1 MPARRTAASIA
12 FALLVQSCAGAVE
25 LPDSP
30 PARPRAIIVS
40 IDGLM
45 PEAYTAPD
53 RHGLAVPTLRAMVAG
68 GAWATAARS
77 VMPSVTYPAHT
88 TIATGVP
95 PALHGIAG
103 NRAVDPLERNQS
115 GWRWYSEEIR
125 VPTLWQVV
133 EGAGRSAALINWPV
147 TVGARARFVVP
158 EFWRAGTADDQK
170 LLRAL
175 STPGLLER
183 VEARFPDLW
192 QKLTPP
198 DVADAAS
205 IDIAVHLIEASRPD
219 LIMVHIWVVD
229 DMQHQHGPWSPR
241 ARAAIEEAD
250 RQLARLIAACR
261 RSRTWDET
269 ALVVVSDH
277 GFATAHTLVKLGA
290 LLRERGLVR
299 VDAAGKPT
307 RWRAAVQSND
317 GMAYLYLA
325 DPGDRA
331 AAAELRAL
339 LASLASGPDAVLR
352 RVLEPEEIRRL
363 GGDPAAALAVEAAD
377 GFTFADGV
385 AGPWRRPVTSVGQ
398 HGYGPDRAAM
408 QASFLAYGP
417 GVRRAALGR
426 VSLEDVAP
434 TAAAWLGVRLER
446 ARGRDLDLRGR

>member
-1 MPARRTAASIA
+1 MPARRIAVSIA
-12 FALLVQSCAGAVE
+12 FAALAPSCAGAVD
-25 LPDSP
+25 LPDP
-30 PARPRAIIVS
+30 TPARPRAIIVS

-45 PEAYTAPD
+45 PDAYTSPD
-53 RHGLAVPTLRAMVAG
+53 RRGLAVPTLRAMVAG
-68 GAWATAARS
+68 GAWATSARS

-115 GWRWYSEEIR
+115 GWHWYSEEIR

-158 EFWRAGTADDQK
+158 EFWRAGTADDQR

-205 IDIAVHLIEASRPD
+205 IDVAVHLIETSRPD
-219 LIMVHIWVVD
+219 LVMVHIWMVD
-229 DMQHQHGPWSPR
+229 EMQHRHGPWSAQ

-250 RQLARLIAACR
+250 RQLARLVAACR

-269 ALVVVSDH
+269 ALFVVSDH
-277 GFATAHTLVKLGA
+277 GFAASHTLVKLGA
-290 LLRERGLVR
+290 LLRERGLIR

-307 RWRAAVQSND
+307 EWRAAVQSN
-317 GMAYLYLA
+317 GGTAYVYLA

-331 AAAELRAL
+331 AAAELRAA
-339 LASLASGPDAVLR
+339 LASIAAGPDAVLR
-352 RVLEPEEIRRL
+352 RVLEPEDLRRL
-363 GGDPAAALAVEAAD
+363 GGDPGAALAVEAAD
-377 GFTFADGV
+377 GFSFADGV
-385 AGPWRRPVTSVGQ
+385 DGPWRQPASSVGQ
-398 HGYGPDRAAM
+398 HGYGPDRDAM

-417 GVRRAALGR
+417 GVRRAALGQ
-426 VSLEDVAP
+426 VDLEDVAP
-434 TAAAWLGVRLER
+434 TVAAWLGVALER
-446 ARGRDLDLRGR
+446 ARGRAIDMRGR